1 MQSWQSLQG
10 RQAKYAR
17 EVSKAESPREASRTG
32 RVCKGGKQSGKR
44 RRGPML
50 VLFTSVRVAVGYLIV
65 PNMSTRQQAPFIHPF
80 IRFVSRFGLAVN
92 KVLRL
97 VSGGG
102 RAVGWGVG
110 GGGGMLRHLALALCS
125 QPLTCTG
132 VSIQWAGIEK
142 INKV

>member
-1 MQSWQSLQG
+1 
-10 RQAKYAR
+10 
-17 EVSKAESPREASRTG
+17 
-32 RVCKGGKQSGKR
+32 
-44 RRGPML
+44 ML

-110 GGGGMLRHLALALCS
+110 GWGWNAKASGFGAMFTATHLYRSKYSVGRH
-125 QPLTCTG
+125 
-132 VSIQWAGIEK
+132 
-142 INKV
+142 